1 MPSVLLIMSA
11 SRSGSTVLCNILGQ
25 AAGAFGLG
33 ELHRLWDSA
42 ALATRMCSCGEIV
55 LNCPVWRQVLRACY
69 GSADADAL
77 RPTFAA
83 IERHRDGCTR
93 VRHMLPIPRAFAPSL
108 DQHLRAY
115 RQALEAI
122 YASIGAVTGCQ
133 VAVDASKLPAYAR
146 VLLGCR
152 LDVRV
157 LFLVRDARA
166 TAYSWRR
173 RKRTSVRGR
182 TFTTAQYAWA
192 ASAKE
197 WLITNWAAER
207 LARAL
212 PPGRLLRVRYEDL
225 MQQPQP
231 ALQRIAR
238 WAGLAEDSLP
248 FIAPDQVRLS
258 TAHLIAG
265 NQNRFRTGEVALR
278 PDDEWSAAM
287 PLRAKRWVTLLTWPL
302 LRRYG
307 YL

>member
-25 AAGAFGLG
+25 AAGAFGAG

-42 ALATRMCSCGEIV
+42 ALPSRMCSCGETV
-55 LNCPVWRQVLRACY
+55 LNCPVWSQVLRACY
-69 GSADADAL
+69 GSAEADAL
-77 RPTFAA
+77 RPTFTE

-93 VRHMLPIPRAFAPSL
+93 VRHTLPAARLMAPSL
-108 DQHLRAY
+108 AQHLRAY

-122 YASIGAVTGCQ
+122 YAALGAVTGCR
-133 VAVDASKLPAYAR
+133 VVVDASKLPAYAHA
-146 VLLGCR
+146 LLGCR
-152 LDVRV
+152 LDVRI

-166 TAYSWRR
+166 TAYSWQR
-173 RKRTSVRGR
+173 RKSTTVRGR
-182 TFTTAQYAWA
+182 TFTTAQYSWA
-192 ASAKE
+192 ASARE

-212 PPGRLLRVRYEDL
+212 PPDRLLRVRYEDL

>member
-42 ALATRMCSCGEIV
+42 ALASRMCSCGETM
-55 LNCPVWRQVLRACY
+55 LDCPVWSQVLRACY

-77 RPTFAA
+77 RPTFTE

-93 VRHMLPIPRAFAPSL
+93 VRHTLPAARLMAPSL
-108 DQHLRAY
+108 AQHLRAY

-122 YASIGAVTGCQ
+122 YAALGAVTGCR
-133 VAVDASKLPAYAR
+133 VVVDASKLPAYAHA
-146 VLLGCR
+146 LLGCR
-152 LDVRV
+152 LDVRI

-166 TAYSWRR
+166 TAYSWQR
-173 RKRTSVRGR
+173 RKSTTVRGR
-182 TFTTAQYAWA
+182 TFTTAQYSWA
-192 ASAKE
+192 ASARE

-212 PPGRLLRVRYEDL
+212 PPDRLLRVRYEDL
-225 MQQPQP
+225 MREPQP
-231 ALQRIAR
+231 TLRQIAR

-248 FIAPDQVRLS
+248 FTAPDQVCLS
-258 TAHLIAG
+258 TAHLLAG

-278 PDDEWSAAM
+278 LDDEWTAAM
-287 PLRAKRWVTLLTWPL
+287 PPRARQWVTLLTWPL

>member
-1 MPSVLLIMSA
+1 MSA

-42 ALATRMCSCGEIV
+42 ALPSRMCSCGETV
-55 LNCPVWRQVLRACY
+55 LNCPVWSQVLRACY
-69 GSADADAL
+69 GSAEADAL
-77 RPTFAA
+77 RPTFTE

-93 VRHMLPIPRAFAPSL
+93 VRHTLPAARLMAPSL
-108 DQHLRAY
+108 AQHLRAY

-122 YASIGAVTGCQ
+122 YAALGAVTGCR
-133 VAVDASKLPAYAR
+133 VVVDASKLPAYAHA
-146 VLLGCR
+146 LLGCR
-152 LDVRV
+152 LDVRI

-166 TAYSWRR
+166 TAYSWQR
-173 RKRTSVRGR
+173 RKSTTVRGR
-182 TFTTAQYAWA
+182 TFTTAQYSWA
-192 ASAKE
+192 ASARE

-212 PPGRLLRVRYEDL
+212 PPDRLLRVRYEDL

-287 PLRAKRWVTLLTWPL
+287 PLGAKRWVTLLTWPL

>member
-42 ALATRMCSCGEIV
+42 ALASRMCSCGETM
-55 LNCPVWRQVLRACY
+55 LDCPVWSQVLRACY

-77 RPTFAA
+77 RPTFTE

-93 VRHMLPIPRAFAPSL
+93 VRHTLPAARLMAPSL
-108 DQHLRAY
+108 AQHLRAY

-122 YASIGAVTGCQ
+122 YAALGAVTGCR
-133 VAVDASKLPAYAR
+133 VVVDASKLPAYAHA
-146 VLLGCR
+146 LLGCR
-152 LDVRV
+152 LDVRI

-166 TAYSWRR
+166 TAYSWQR
-173 RKRTSVRGR
+173 RKSTTVRGR
-182 TFTTAQYAWA
+182 TFTTAQYSWA

-212 PPGRLLRVRYEDL
+212 PPDRLLRVRYEDL

>member
-25 AAGAFGLG
+25 AAGAFGAG

-42 ALATRMCSCGEIV
+42 ALPSRMCSCGETV

-69 GSADADAL
+69 GSAEADAL
-77 RPTFAA
+77 RPTFTE

-93 VRHMLPIPRAFAPSL
+93 VRHTLPAARLFAPSL

-122 YASIGAVTGCQ
+122 YASIRAVTGCQ

-166 TAYSWRR
+166 TAYSWQR
-173 RKRTSVRGR
+173 RKTTTVRGR
-182 TFTTAQYAWA
+182 TFTTAQYSWA
-192 ASAKE
+192 ASARE

-212 PPGRLLRVRYEDL
+212 PPDRLLRVRYEDL
-225 MQQPQP
+225 MREPQP
-231 ALQRIAR
+231 MLRQIAR

-248 FIAPDQVRLS
+248 VTAPDQVCLS
-258 TAHLIAG
+258 TAHLLAG
-265 NQNRFRTGEVALR
+265 NQNRFRTGEVTLR
-278 PDDEWSAAM
+278 PDDEWTTAM
-287 PLRAKRWVTLLTWPL
+287 PRRAKQWVTLLTWPL